1 MPSRFVLTIGLAAFA
16 TTATVAS
23 AQSTLTYQQAL
34 AIARER
40 APRVAIARARIE
52 EARGRIVGAR
62 IRFRDNPVVDVAIG
76 PRKLETGT
84 VTDYEVGINQ
94 IFEPGG
100 RRSAR
105 IDAAEA
111 AVSRETATSDA
122 SIRQIV
128 REVAISFARALHAQT
143 RLDVFRSAEGVAR
156 DALDVADRR
165 YRAWDIAVLDVNVA
179 RASLA
184 RANALL
190 RTAEADRVSAV
201 GELKALLAWTDGP
214 DPIVEGELRDRIQ
227 DGLAVTLSPA
237 TERPEVRMLL
247 AESAEAKADVR
258 LGQEFTKP
266 DFGFGLRFKRE
277 EGHQA
282 AAAGFSI
289 GLPLVSKGQE
299 QIATGL
305 ARASR
310 AELERAVVVTE
321 FELRARSAQAV
332 FQIRLGAMEPL
343 ERDVLPGLEENERL
357 ARRSFELGELSLPD
371 LLVMRR
377 EFVDTR
383 LQLVDALA
391 DAAMASIDLQAAAGV
406 RR

>member
-1 MPSRFVLTIGLAAFA
+1 MPSRFVLGVGLAALA
-16 TTATVAS
+16 TTGSVAS

-34 AIARER
+34 AMARER

-62 IRFRDNPVVDVAIG
+62 IRFRDNPVIDVSSG

-84 VTDYEVGINQ
+84 VTDYEIGINQ

-100 RRSAR
+100 RRGAR

-111 AVSRETATSDA
+111 SVARETATSDA
-122 SIRQIV
+122 SIRQIL
-128 REVAISFARALHAQT
+128 REAAISFARALQAQA

-156 DALDVADRR
+156 DALSAADRR
-165 YRAWDIAVLDVNVA
+165 YRAGDIAVLDVNVA

-184 RANALL
+184 RATALL
-190 RTAEADRVSAV
+190 RTAEADRASAV

-237 TERPEVRMLL
+237 TERPEVKMLL
-247 AESAEAKADVR
+247 AEAAEAQADVR
-258 LGQEFTKP
+258 LGQGFTKP
-266 DFGFGLRFKRE
+266 DLGFGLRFKRD

-289 GLPLVSKGQE
+289 GLPLFSKGQE

-310 AELERAVVVTE
+310 AELERGVVVTE
-321 FELRARSAQAV
+321 LELRARSAQTV
-332 FQIRLGAMEPL
+332 FQMRLAAMEPL

-357 ARRSFELGELSLPD
+357 ARRSFEVGELSLPD
-371 LLVMRR
+371 LLVIRR
-377 EFVDTR
+377 EFVETR

-406 RR
+406 LQ

>member
-1 MPSRFVLTIGLAAFA
+1 MRSRFFLAVGLTALA
-16 TTATVAS
+16 TTASVAS

-34 AIARER
+34 AMARER

-62 IRFRDNPVVDVAIG
+62 IRFRDNPVIDVATG

-105 IDAAEA
+105 VDAAEA
-111 AVSRETATSDA
+111 SVIRETATADA

-128 REVAISFARALHAQT
+128 RDVAISFVRALQAQT
-143 RLDVFRSAEGVAR
+143 RLDAVRSAEAVAK
-156 DALDVADRR
+156 DALDAADRR
-165 YRAWDIAVLDVNVA
+165 YRAGDIAVLDVNVA

-184 RANALL
+184 RATAQL
-190 RTAEADRVSAV
+190 RSAEADRASAI
-201 GELKALLAWTDGP
+201 GELKALLAWTDGS
-214 DPIVEGELRDRIQ
+214 DPIVEGELRDRIR
-227 DGLAVTLSPA
+227 DGLAVQIGPA
-237 TERPEVRMLL
+237 AERPEVKMLL
-247 AESAEAKADVR
+247 AEAAEAQADVR
-258 LGQEFTKP
+258 LGQAFKKP
-266 DFGFGLRFKRE
+266 DFGVGVRFKRD

-282 AAAGFSI
+282 AAAGISVT
-289 GLPLVSKGQE
+289 LPLFSKGQE

-305 ARASR
+305 ARANR
-310 AELERAVVVTE
+310 AELERGVVVTE
-321 FELRARSAQAV
+321 LDLRARSALTV
-332 FQIRLGAMEPL
+332 FQMRRAAAEPL

-357 ARRSFELGELSLPD
+357 ARRSFEVGELSLPD
-371 LLVMRR
+371 LLVIRR
-377 EFVDTR
+377 EFIDTR

-406 RR
+406 LR